1 MSKARSVPQKPVYV
15 PPSEVVWTEER
26 LAALDTPQMINLL
39 ANLQTQRACGRVS
52 ETTAADLEV
61 RIRAR
66 LPARALA
73 VKRTRPRKEVLLEA
87 RAAEQL
93 GALATDIA
101 RRYDLSPESAIKASA
116 GTRGFRPQPLTDS
129 KGRGRAGTS
138 VRGGHA
144 AIERFVAYRRGDSFA
159 SLAFILLA
167 GHADEHGRFVLF
179 GTDDLLGSEVAPNE
193 YADVAG
199 QHAWSSA
206 SRARMRAELVA
217 GFAEGAERYEAL
229 IARMA
234 PPLQ

>member
-52 ETTAADLEV
+52 EATAADLEV
-61 RIRAR
+61 RIKAR
-66 LPARALA
+66 LPARAFT
-73 VKRTRPRKEVLLEA
+73 VKRTRPRREILLEA

-93 GALATDIA
+93 GALATDLA
-101 RRYDLSPESAIKASA
+101 RRYDISAESAIKASA
-116 GTRGFRPQPLTDS
+116 GIRGFRPQPLTDS
-129 KGRGRAGTS
+129 KGRGRTGAS
-138 VRGGHA
+138 VKGGYA
-144 AIERFVAYRRGDSFA
+144 AIERFVAYRCGNSFA

-167 GHADEHGRFVLF
+167 GQADGHGQYVLL
-179 GTDDLLGSEVAPNE
+179 GTDDVLGAEVVPNE
-193 YADVAG
+193 YADVAE

-206 SRARMRAELVA
+206 SRARMRAESVA
-217 GFAEGAERYEAL
+217 GFDEGAERYEAL

-234 PPLQ
+234 APLQ

>member
-1 MSKARSVPQKPVYV
+1 MSKARSVPQKPAYV

-26 LAALDTPQMINLL
+26 LAALSTTQLINLL
-39 ANLQTQRACGRVS
+39 ANLQTQRASGRVS
-52 ETTAADLEV
+52 EATAADLEV

-66 LPARALA
+66 LPARALVA
-73 VKRTRPRKEVLLEA
+73 KRTRPRREVLLEA

-101 RRYDLSPESAIKASA
+101 RRYDISPESATKASA
-116 GTRGFRPQPLTDS
+116 GIRGFRPQPLTDS
-129 KGRGRAGTS
+129 KGRGRAGAS

-167 GHADEHGRFVLF
+167 GKADGHGRYVLL
-179 GTDDLLGSEVAPNE
+179 GTDDVLGAEVTPNE
-193 YADVAG
+193 YADVAE
-199 QHAWSSA
+199 QHGWSTA
-206 SRARMRAELVA
+206 SRARMRAEPVA
-217 GFAEGAERYEAL
+217 GFDEGAERYEAL

-234 PPLQ
+234 APLQ

>member
-15 PPSEVVWTEER
+15 PPSAVVWTEER

-39 ANLQTQRACGRVS
+39 ENLKTQRACGRVS
-52 ETTAADLEV
+52 EATAAELEL

-93 GALATDIA
+93 GALATTLA
-101 RRYDLSPESAIKASA
+101 TRYDISPESAIKASE
-116 GTRGFRPQPLTDS
+116 GIRGFRPQPLTDS
-129 KGRGRAGTS
+129 KGRGRTGAS
-138 VRGGHA
+138 VKGGHA
-144 AIERFVAYRRGDSFA
+144 AIERFVGYRRGNSFA
-159 SLAFILLA
+159 SLAFVKLA
-167 GHADEHGRFVLF
+167 GQADEHGRYVLL
-179 GTDDLLGSEVAPNE
+179 GTDDVLGADVAPNE
-193 YADVAG
+193 YADVAE

-206 SRARMRAELVA
+206 SRARMRAEPVA
-217 GFAEGAERYEAL
+217 GFDEGAERYEAL

-234 PPLQ
+234 TPLQ